1 MAKIIGSPSKY
12 IQGGKEIENIGKY
25 LELLGQ
31 KYVFIIDAFFYETLS
46 KKLQKV
52 LNSKKIIA
60 IEKFGGECCD
70 KEINRLRKIV
80 KDAGADVVIGIGGG
94 KTIDTAKTTAF
105 YEKANVMV
113 VPTAASTDA
122 PCSSLSVIYTEKG
135 EFDRYIFFPQNPN
148 IVLVDTE
155 IVANAPVR
163 LLVSGMGDA
172 LATYWEAR
180 ATARSQG
187 ETMFHEK
194 PTISALALA
203 KLCYETLLEEGYKA
217 KKACENKCVTK
228 SLEDIIEANTY
239 LSGIGFESGG
249 LAAAHAIHNGLTV
262 MPGTHKM
269 YHGEKVAFGL
279 LSQLVL
285 EKATEEELGEV
296 LEFCIS
302 IGLPVCFKDIGV
314 DKFTKK
320 EVLEVAKLACAKDET
335 IHNMPFKFT
344 YEEVADAMI
353 TADAIGRDMKYAS
366 SDCNC
371 AITTNHKQ

>member
-12 IQGGKEIENIGKY
+12 IQGGREIENIGKY
-25 LELLGQ
+25 LDLLGK
-31 KYVFIIDAFFYETLS
+31 KYVFIIDGFFYEELS
-46 KKLQKV
+46 KKLTKI
-52 LNSKKIIA
+52 LDSKKIVA
-60 IEKFGGECCD
+60 IEKFNGECSD

-80 KDAGADVVIGIGGG
+80 KDGGADVVVGVGGG

-105 YEKANVMV
+105 YEKTRVMV

-122 PCSSLSVIYTEKG
+122 PCSSLSVIYTNSG
-135 EFDRYIFFPQNPN
+135 EFDRYIFFPQNPD
-148 IVLVDTE
+148 IVLVDTQ

-187 ETMFHEK
+187 ETMFHAK

-217 KKACENKCVTK
+217 KKACEKKCVTK
-228 SLEDIIEANTY
+228 SLEDIIEANIY

-269 YHGEKVAFGL
+269 FHGEKVTFGL
-279 LSQLVL
+279 ISQLVL
-285 EKATEEELGEV
+285 EKATEEDLGEV

-314 DKFTKK
+314 DSFTRK
-320 EVLEVAKLACAKDET
+320 EVMEVAKLSCAKDET

-344 YEEVADAMI
+344 IEEVADAMI
-353 TADAIGRDMKYAS
+353 TADAIGSDMKYGEDTCSCSTA
-366 SDCNC
+366 CKC
-371 AITTNHKQ
+371 K